1 MIKLRKTI
9 RLAACA
15 VLCLPYVANAA
26 TVAKQTGD
34 VLVSKGDGFAPMTR
48 DTELAPGSQVMV
60 RPGGLAMITYSTN
73 CLVRVGSG
81 VWVVQPAAPCADG
94 AREIDLT
101 GRMNQQTEPDGK
113 PGING
118 TTLLIGGVVV
128 AGGVAAIILL
138 THKHKKDKSAS
149 P

>member
-1 MIKLRKTI
+1 
-9 RLAACA
+9 
-15 VLCLPYVANAA
+15 
-26 TVAKQTGD
+26 
-34 VLVSKGDGFAPMTR
+34 MTR

-60 RPGGLAMITYSTN
+60 RPGALAMITYSTD
-73 CLVRVGSG
+73 CVVRVGSG
-81 VWVVQPAAPCADG
+81 LWVIQPAAPCAG
-94 AREIDLT
+94 GEREIDFT
-101 GRMNQQTEPDGK
+101 GRMNQQTEPDDK

-138 THKHKKDKSAS
+138 NHNHTKDKSAS